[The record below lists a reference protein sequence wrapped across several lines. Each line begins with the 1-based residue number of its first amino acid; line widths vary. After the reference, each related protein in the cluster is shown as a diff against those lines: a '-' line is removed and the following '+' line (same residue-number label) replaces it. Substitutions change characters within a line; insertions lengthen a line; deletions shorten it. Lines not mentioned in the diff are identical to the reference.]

1 MPEEQRTPRT
11 RPTRSVRTRSHRRP
25 PEPGAVQRTEPAAL
39 TSQPAAGGG
48 AAAGE
53 PSLRAES
60 TRGATWIGVRERLRA
75 HGLRWTAQRR
85 TLVEVL
91 AATSGHVTGA
101 ELVERCRAV
110 DPSTI
115 PSTVYRTLAVLE
127 ELGLVWHGHGP
138 DGREEFHVR
147 PIDEHGHLHCRSCG
161 RTVEIGATEA
171 AAFVAA
177 LEAETGFL
185 ADLSHVTIV
194 GRCADCRVHGRSPRA
209 VRQSESAPGGARRA
223 ARRRELMQAP

>member
-1 MPEEQRTPRT
+1 MEGTKGSASGE
-11 RPTRSVRTRSHRRP
+11 RST
-25 PEPGAVQRTEPAAL
+25 RTE
-39 TSQPAAGGG
+39 AGR
-48 AAAGE
+48 
-53 PSLRAES
+53 PVW
-60 TRGATWIGVRERLRA
+60 TGVRERLRA
-75 HGLRWTAQRR
+75 RGLRWTAQRR

-91 AATSGHVTGA
+91 AETSGHVTGA
-101 ELVERCRAV
+101 ELVERCRAI

-147 PIDEHGHLHCRSCG
+147 PIDEHGHLHCRDCG
-161 RTVEIGATEA
+161 RTVEIGAEQA
-171 AAFVAA
+171 AALVAA

-194 GRCADCRVHGRSPRA
+194 GRCADCRADDRSN
-209 VRQSESAPGGARRA
+209 RA
-223 ARRRELMQAP
+223 APSERGGSAVGSAAPRTPLLQRP